1 MIVLSPPSPEFRVGG
16 GPYTVPVSVS
26 GASQLSRLSLTITYN
41 PGAVRVRNLLEGAF
55 MRSGGA
61 QASFTSQPDSSSG
74 RLDMAITRSN
84 DVNGVAG
91 TGVLA
96 TLQFDAIGPG
106 PANIS
111 ITGTAATPSGG
122 PVPLQFAPVPVVTVR

>member
-1 MIVLSPPSPEFRVGG
+1 MIVVSPPSPEFRVGG
-16 GPYTVPVSVS
+16 GPYTVPLSVS
-26 GASQLSRLSLTITYN
+26 GASQLSRLSLTVTYN

-55 MRSGGA
+55 MRTGGTPA
-61 QASFTSQPDSSSG
+61 TFTSQPDSASG
-74 RLDMAITRSN
+74 RIDIVIARTG

-111 ITGTAATPSGG
+111 VTGTAATPSGG
-122 PVPLQFAPVPVVTVR
+122 PAPLQFAPVPVVTVR